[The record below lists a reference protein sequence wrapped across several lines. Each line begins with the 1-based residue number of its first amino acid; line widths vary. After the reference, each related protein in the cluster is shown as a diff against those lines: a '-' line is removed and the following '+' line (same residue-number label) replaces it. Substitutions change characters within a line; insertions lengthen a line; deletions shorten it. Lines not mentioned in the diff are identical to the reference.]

1 MEGPVRHRPDLAD
14 GLLVRSPTSWSIDRA
29 RRTERS
35 WVTGET
41 RRLHLIAVGE
51 LLLFAVT
58 IGAMLLWEMAPPSW
72 LTVACG
78 LLVGVQVGR
87 AGIVSVRRAMAYRS
101 GWLDGRSAF
110 VHAMAEAQRRGMSSS
125 DWLSAELARDYAVL
139 GIDADVELIG
149 PEEP

>member
-1 MEGPVRHRPDLAD
+1 
-14 GLLVRSPTSWSIDRA
+14 VRSPVGWSIDRA

-35 WVTGET
+35 WVTGEV
-41 RRLHLIAVGE
+41 RRLRAIAVGE
-51 LLLFAVT
+51 LLLFVVT

-72 LTVACG
+72 LTIACG

-87 AGIVSVRRAMAYRS
+87 AGIVSMRRAMAYRS

-110 VHAMAEAQRRGMSSS
+110 VHAMAEAQRRGMAPG

-139 GIDADVELIG
+139 GLEADGERLDPRDEL
-149 PEEP
+149 